1 MKKIGVTGGIA
12 AGKSLVSRILE
23 EMGYPVFYSDRMA
36 KELIRTSPY
45 LKQQITILFGAEAY
59 LADKLNAN
67 FIASSVFGEPEL
79 LEKLNAIVH
88 PAVRKAFSEW
98 CERQNSP
105 LVFNEAAILFETG
118 TYNQYDAILLV
129 TAPLETRMKRAMLR
143 DGSSKEEVLQRM
155 DRQWSDEEKIPL
167 ASFVLLNDD
176 QTPVLR
182 QIETFLITLN

>member
-36 KELIRTSPY
+36 KELIRTSPN
-45 LKQQITILFGAEAY
+45 LKQQITTLFGAEAY

-129 TAPLETRMKRAMLR
+129 TAPLETRMQRAMLR